1 MESAV
6 VSHLSTS
13 HGLAGSGPADPSALP
28 WAWTSVGIWAD
39 RCAEADDARDHPD
52 FEKAIA
58 WDPGPAAR
66 RIWGIGRPDAP
77 PEAIWTFAEPASH
90 EAARRLWLSG
100 LALGCA
106 IDRAVDESGISTPWK
121 GMDWSLILQGAL
133 WSMTARK
140 PEHFRAWLET
150 ADARERRRLE
160 IETLGV
166 PADVW
171 NQWIL
176 GRRGFEFAARALWML
191 KADPYAVPKPGP
203 EASETSRLA
212 DIVQYGVA
220 VAAASR
226 YALES
231 VRFGEIGPNDPRVAL
246 TEAMVKSLAARL
258 RFEAPDDPALVRR
271 SLSLIRQTRRARE
284 AESDAIAV
292 RSLLRAIDDDV
303 RRFVGT
309 PVADLA
315 SERLENGESV
325 PSATANVM
333 PERSEPPVTEAGVAE
348 SIPEIEN
355 RWRWFRGELWNRFRQ
370 WEDLAHEVGRRRI
383 ASELQAQ
390 ASRFESLAEF
400 AAGAGHE
407 LNNPLA
413 VIQGRAQLL
422 LARAQDDQTRSSLK
436 AIVEQTLRAHRML
449 RDLIFIARPG
459 EPRPRLFRPAESL
472 RAIVREFKADTARR
486 NLQVQLR
493 LAPEIASLELENLD
507 PDAFRH
513 LATSLFRN
521 AIEAS
526 TDGGAV
532 IVSLKLD
539 AHVLALH
546 VEDQGRGFDSKEARH
561 LFDPFYCGR
570 RAGRGLGLG
579 LPRVARIV
587 AQMNGKI
594 RFRSQPGQGTVFEV
608 IMPVTPA
615 RPISLSNSA

>member
-1 MESAV
+1 M
-6 VSHLSTS
+6 SHLSTS
-13 HGLAGSGPADPSALP
+13 HGLASSGPADPSALP

-39 RCAEADDARDHPD
+39 RCSEADDARDHTD

-66 RIWGIGRPDAP
+66 RTWGIGRPEDP
-77 PEAIWTFAEPASH
+77 PEAVWTFAEPASH

-106 IDRAVDESGISTPWK
+106 IDRAIDESGISTPWK
-121 GMDWSLILQGAL
+121 GMDWSLILQGSL
-133 WSMTARK
+133 WSMTARN
-140 PEHFRAWLET
+140 PDHFRAWLET
-150 ADARERRRLE
+150 ADAQERRRLE
-160 IETLGV
+160 VETLGV

-176 GRRGFEFAARALWML
+176 GRRGFEFAARALWMI
-191 KADPYAVPKPGP
+191 KADPYAVPKPAP

-226 YALES
+226 YALDS

-258 RFEAPDDPALVRR
+258 RFEAPDDTALVRR
-271 SLSLIRQTRRARE
+271 SLSLIRQTRRARQ

-309 PVADLA
+309 PVADPA
-315 SERLENGESV
+315 SERLEIVESAS
-325 PSATANVM
+325 SAPFAAISEK
-333 PERSEPPVTEAGVAE
+333 PEPPVAEAGVAE

-355 RWRWFRGELWNRFRQ
+355 RWRRFRGELWNRFRQ

-436 AIVEQTLRAHRML
+436 AIVDQTLRAHRML

-526 TDGGAV
+526 VDGGAV

-608 IMPVTPA
+608 IVPVTPA

>member
-6 VSHLSTS
+6 VSHLSAS
-13 HGLAGSGPADPSALP
+13 HGMATNGPAEPAALP
-28 WAWTSVGIWAD
+28 WAWSSVGTWAD
-39 RCAEADDARDHPD
+39 RCVDSDDALDHPD
-52 FEKAIA
+52 FAKAIA
-58 WDPGPAAR
+58 WDPGHCAR
-66 RIWGIGRPDAP
+66 RIWGHSPLQAP
-77 PEAIWTFAEPASH
+77 PESTWTFTDPASH
-90 EAARRLWLSG
+90 EAARKLWLSG

-106 IDRAVDESGISTPWK
+106 IDRAVDESGLSIPWK
-121 GMDWSLILQGAL
+121 GMDWSIILQGSL
-133 WSMTARK
+133 WSMAAHK
-140 PEHFRAWLET
+140 PDHFRAWLAT
-150 ADARERRRLE
+150 ADVQERRRLE
-160 IETLGV
+160 VDTLGV

-171 NQWIL
+171 SQWIL
-176 GRRGFEFAARALWML
+176 GRRGFDFAARALWMI
-191 KADPYAVPKPGP
+191 KADPYAVPKTGP
-203 EASETSRLA
+203 DASEISRLS

-220 VAAASR
+220 VATASR
-226 YALES
+226 YSLES
-231 VRFGEIGPNDPRVAL
+231 VRYGEISPNDPRVAL

-258 RFEAPDDPALVRR
+258 RFEAPDDPALVSR
-271 SLSLIRQTRRARE
+271 SLSLIRQTHRARE
-284 AESDAIAV
+284 AEAQAAAA
-292 RSLLRAIDDDV
+292 RSLLRTIDHDV
-303 RRFVGT
+303 RTLVGT
-309 PVADLA
+309 PAVDLA
-315 SERLENGESV
+315 PDDLETGAS
-325 PSATANVM
+325 STA
-333 PERSEPPVTEAGVAE
+333 EPPSLMPGNAEAALITTTIPETV
-348 SIPEIEN
+348 PEIES
-355 RWRWFRGELWNRFRQ
+355 RWRWFHGELWNRFRQ
-370 WEDLAHEVGRRRI
+370 WEDLAHEVGRRRV

-422 LARAQDDQTRSSLK
+422 LARAQDDSTRSSLK

-493 LAPEIASLELENLD
+493 LAPEIAGLELENID

-526 TDGGAV
+526 VDGGSV
-532 IVSLKLD
+532 TLSLKLD

-608 IMPVTPA
+608 IVPVTPA
-615 RPISLSNSA
+615 RPIALSNTG